1 MKSWM
6 NEQEENKPVATYVI
20 KADPTKQS
28 GVPQAFDKFNKHS
41 TNSTSIFCQHEN
53 LGGLLRTNPHHFF
66 PGNKQKIVIFPN
78 RPAYTLKDLKRP
90 LLH

>member
-28 GVPQAFDKFNKHS
+28 GVPQAFDKFNKHFLS
-41 TNSTSIFCQHEN
+41 TWEPWRI
-53 LGGLLRTNPHHFF
+53 
-66 PGNKQKIVIFPN
+66 
-78 RPAYTLKDLKRP
+78 AKD
-90 LLH
+90 